1 MAIHFAC
8 PWCTQTI
15 SVDESKARERVECP
29 HCNRPVKVPPKSTE
43 DPPPVSQ
50 PPGDPQAAEERPL
63 GSESQPLPPP
73 QPAEP
78 GQSATAMK
86 GVFPLFR
93 VAGIRVYLH
102 FTWFIVAALQ
112 VTRFADRYHNP
123 IWAVFE
129 YLALFGIVLLHEFGH
144 VLACR
149 QTGGQ
154 ADTIVLW
161 PLGGIAL
168 VKPPPRPGAYIWSI
182 AAGPLV
188 NAVLFPLLTFLA
200 VVAVGLDW
208 KIVHPPFPGHSMREL
223 PDLYNFV
230 VTILF
235 INGVLLFFNLIPVY
249 PLDGGQIVRGLL
261 WLKIGPIRS
270 LKAASIIGFAGAI
283 LFALWAFTSQDIWL
297 GILAFFI
304 FAQARAGWRA
314 AQNLALESEK
324 AARRDPAI
332 SPPPSPEQQQA

>member
-1 MAIHFAC
+1 MAI
-8 PWCTQTI
+8 CTI
-15 SVDESKARERVECP
+15 CGKKYSKL
-29 HCNRPVKVPPKSTE
+29 TT
-43 DPPPVSQ
+43 PVSAKRVCRECFFAQ
-50 PPGDPQAAEERPL
+50 PEAEASAGDLQPAEERPL

-86 GVFPLFR
+86 GAFPLFR
-93 VAGIRVYLH
+93 VAKIRVYLH

-112 VTRFADRYHNP
+112 VTQFAGRYHNP

-129 YLALFGIVLLHEFGH
+129 YLAAFGIVLLHEFGH
-144 VLACR
+144 ALACR
-149 QTGGQ
+149 QTGGE

-188 NAVLFPLLTFLA
+188 NAVLFPFTFLA
-200 VVAVGLDW
+200 AVAADLHW
-208 KIVHPPFPGHSMREL
+208 KIGH

-230 VTILF
+230 VTIF
-235 INGVLLFFNLIPVY
+235 IINGVLLFFNLIPVY

-270 LKAASIIGFAGAI
+270 LKAASVIGIAGAI
-283 LFALWAFTSQDIWL
+283 LFALWAFTLQDIWL
-297 GILAFFI
+297 GILAGFI
-304 FAQARAGWRA
+304 FAQAGAGWRA

-324 AARRDPAI
+324 AARRDAAI